1 MQKLLLTNAVEEST
15 YDIHRYCID
24 THRKCCCHKRLQCTS
39 FLGCLLLSLSSPEQE
54 FISGVSNAAPLP
66 SANAGVS
73 NHPFPSL
80 YHLQSKPSHV
90 SASAY
95 NMHQSLRFLTAYID
109 TTTKTEHTAIYI
121 GI

>member
-15 YDIHRYCID
+15 YTAL
-24 THRKCCCHKRLQCTS
+24 THTGSAVVTRDYDV
-39 FLGCLLLSLSSPEQE
+39 LLSWDVSSYLYPLSSPEQE

-80 YHLQSKPSHV
+80 ITCDQNHHKYLLVHITCTSPCDS
-90 SASAY
+90 
-95 NMHQSLRFLTAYID
+95 
-109 TTTKTEHTAIYI
+109 
-121 GI
+121 